1 MKTKTSLIA
10 AAVALGLAVP
20 MTMGATAA
28 YAQCTHGERIDG
40 STADQARV
48 KIQRAGFSNVTGLHK
63 GCDNY
68 WHGIANQGGGRV
80 GVVLAPSGE
89 VMVESVLD
97 QPPGM
102 SGGTSYTVPSDQQPA
117 ISENRGYD
125 DRSYDSRRYDNSTYP
140 QRGYPETQRA
150 IPETQRA
157 VPVYPESQRAY
168 PRN

>member
-1 MKTKTSLIA
+1 MKTKMIA
-10 AAVALGLAVP
+10 AALVVGLAAP

-28 YAQCTHGERIDG
+28 YAQCTNGERIDG

-48 KIQRAGFSNVTGLHK
+48 KIQRAGFSNVTGLTK
-63 GCDNY
+63 GCDNF
-68 WHGIANQGGGRV
+68 WHGKANQGGNRV

-102 SGGTSYTVPSDQQPA
+102 SGGTSYTVPSDSQPA

-125 DRSYDSRRYDNSTYP
+125 NRAYP
-140 QRGYPETQRA
+140 QRTYPETQRA
-150 IPETQRA
+150 IPETQRT
-157 VPVYPESQRAY
+157 YPESQRAVPVY

>member
-1 MKTKTSLIA
+1 MTTKMIA
-10 AAVALGLAVP
+10 AAIVMGLAVP

-28 YAQCTHGERIDG
+28 YAQCSHGERIDG

-48 KIQRAGFSNVTGLHK
+48 KIQRAGYSNVAGLHK

-68 WHGIANQGGGRV
+68 WHGTANQGAGRV
-80 GVVLAPSGE
+80 GVVLSPSDE

-102 SGGTSYTVPSDQQPA
+102 SGGTSYTVPSDSQPA
-117 ISENRGYD
+117 ISENRD
-125 DRSYDSRRYDNSTYP
+125 YP
-140 QRGYPETQRA
+140 QRSYPETQRA

>member
-10 AAVALGLAVP
+10 AAVALGLAAP

-28 YAQCTHGERIDG
+28 YAQCTNGERIDG
-40 STADQARV
+40 STADQARA
-48 KIQRAGFSNVTGLHK
+48 KIQRAGYSNVAGLTK

-68 WHGIANQGGGRV
+68 WHGTANQGQRRV
-80 GVVLAPSGE
+80 GVVLSPAGD
-89 VMVESVLD
+89 VTVESVLD

-102 SGGTSYTVPSDQQPA
+102 SGGTSYTVPSDSQPA
-117 ISENRGYD
+117 ISEN
-125 DRSYDSRRYDNSTYP
+125 SAYP
-140 QRGYPETQRA
+140 QRAYPETQRA

-157 VPVYPESQRAY
+157 VPVYPESQRAVPVY

>member
-10 AAVALGLAVP
+10 AAVALGLAAP

-28 YAQCTHGERIDG
+28 YAQCTNGERIDG

-48 KIQRAGFSNVTGLHK
+48 KIQRAGFSNVTGLTK
-63 GCDNY
+63 GCDNF
-68 WHGIANQGGGRV
+68 WHGKANQGANRV

-102 SGGTSYTVPSDQQPA
+102 SGGTSYTVPSDSQPA
-117 ISENRGYD
+117 ISENRD
-125 DRSYDSRRYDNSTYP
+125 YP
-140 QRGYPETQRA
+140 QRDYRDYPQRSYPETQRA
-150 IPETQRA
+150 IPETQRT
-157 VPVYPESQRAY
+157 YPESQRAVPVY

>member
-10 AAVALGLAVP
+10 AAVALGLAAP

-28 YAQCTHGERIDG
+28 YAQCSHGERIDG

-48 KIQRAGFSNVTGLHK
+48 KIQRAGFSNVGGLTK
-63 GCDNY
+63 GCDNF
-68 WHGIANQGGGRV
+68 WHGTANQGASRV

-102 SGGTSYTVPSDQQPA
+102 SGGTSYTVPSDSQPA
-117 ISENRGYD
+117 ISENRD
-125 DRSYDSRRYDNSTYP
+125 YDNRAYP
-140 QRGYPETQRA
+140 QRTYPETQRA

-157 VPVYPESQRAY
+157 YPESQRAVPVY

>member
-10 AAVALGLAVP
+10 AAVALGLAAP

-28 YAQCTHGERIDG
+28 YAQCSHGERIDG
-40 STADQARV
+40 STADQARA
-48 KIQRAGFSNVTGLHK
+48 KIQRAGFSNVAGLTK
-63 GCDNY
+63 GCDNF
-68 WHGIANQGGGRV
+68 WHGTANQGASRV
-80 GVVLAPSGE
+80 GVVLSPAGE
-89 VMVESVLD
+89 VMVESRLD

-102 SGGTSYTVPSDQQPA
+102 SGGTSYTVPSDSPA
-117 ISENRGYD
+117 ISENRD
-125 DRSYDSRRYDNSTYP
+125 YP
-140 QRGYPETQRA
+140 QRDYPQRSYPETQRA

>member
-1 MKTKTSLIA
+1 MKTKMIA
-10 AAVALGLAVP
+10 AALVMGLAVP

-28 YAQCTHGERIDG
+28 YAQCSHGERIDG
-40 STADQARV
+40 STAEQARV
-48 KIQRAGFSNVTGLHK
+48 KIQRAGFSNVGGLHK

-68 WHGIANQGGGRV
+68 WHGTANQGSGRV

-89 VMVESVLD
+89 VMVESLLD

-102 SGGTSYTVPSDQQPA
+102 SGGTSYTVPSDSQPA
-117 ISENRGYD
+117 ISENRD
-125 DRSYDSRRYDNSTYP
+125 YP
-140 QRGYPETQRA
+140 QRDYRDYPQRSYPETQRA

>member
-10 AAVALGLAVP
+10 AAVALGLAAP

-28 YAQCTHGERIDG
+28 YAQCTNGERIDG
-40 STADQARV
+40 STADQARA
-48 KIQRAGFSNVTGLHK
+48 KIQRAGYSNVAGLTK
-63 GCDNY
+63 GCDNF
-68 WHGIANQGGGRV
+68 WHGTANQGGKRV

-102 SGGTSYTVPSDQQPA
+102 SGGTSYTVPSDSQPA

-125 DRSYDSRRYDNSTYP
+125 NRSYDNSAYP
-140 QRGYPETQRA
+140 QRAYPETRRA